1 MNKLVDDTQCIAEWR
16 KLLKTFELIIKGN
29 PKPESVKVDL
39 DALKDAAKNSANLTF
54 HQVTA
59 IQARCDN
66 YMNGEYG
73 NSKKPEHYSQ
83 EHNFSTNGKQSA

>member
-1 MNKLVDDTQCIAEWR
+1 MNKLINDDACIAEWR
-16 KLLKTFELIIKGN
+16 AMLKIFHETIKGD
-29 PKPESVKVDL
+29 PAPEKVKNEL
-39 DALKDAAKNSANLTF
+39 AALKEAAKVAKNLTF

-73 NSKKPEHYSQ
+73 NTKTAEHISQ
-83 EHNFSTNGKQSA
+83 AHNFSTNGKLA